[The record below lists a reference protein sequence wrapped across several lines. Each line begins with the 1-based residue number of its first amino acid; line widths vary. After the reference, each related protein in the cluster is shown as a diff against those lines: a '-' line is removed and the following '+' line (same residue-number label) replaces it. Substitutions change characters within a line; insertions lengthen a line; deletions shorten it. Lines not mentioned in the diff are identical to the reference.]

1 MHCNYKVMLLI
12 QGWLI
17 SKRNYFRL
25 KFGRLFQKEI
35 EKKKK
40 NWPGHLQEIYFVSEA
55 KFIPLTEKPC
65 EV

>member
-1 MHCNYKVMLLI
+1 MTHFKEE
-12 QGWLI
+12 
-17 SKRNYFRL
+17 
-25 KFGRLFQKEI
+25 LFQIKI
-35 EKKKK
+35 WKTFPKGNWKKKK